1 MDESQSSNKRLV
13 KLYLGVALIAIVGI
27 GSILA
32 ANITLFKANTK
43 SEFGQGVYKIK
54 ACDSFIRMDLISG
67 TTGELGAPSG
77 LSPLTGISISSLD
90 SRVCK
95 GTTFTI
101 NAYDTTAQQTP
112 LYRTDNQIA
121 LCKDVVC
128 TPGTNSQND
137 LIVNI
142 DASGAVSLGNP
153 DEFHAIAFD
162 PKTSIYR
169 ISIAQ
174 PTILANEVGRLT
186 IQSSKLSA

>member
-1 MDESQSSNKRLV
+1 MEESQSSNKSLV
-13 KLYLGVALIAIVGI
+13 KLYLGVALIATVGI

-32 ANITLFKANTK
+32 SNITLFKANSK
-43 SEFGQGVYKIK
+43 SEFGQGIYKIK

-67 TTGELGAPSG
+67 TTGELGASPG

-90 SRVCK
+90 SHVCK

-112 LYRTDNQIA
+112 LYRTDGQIA
-121 LCKDVVC
+121 LCKDVAC

-137 LIVNI
+137 LIVDI
-142 DASGAVSLGNP
+142 DSTGAVALGNP

-162 PKTSIYR
+162 PQTSIYR
-169 ISIAQ
+169 ISIVQ

-186 IQSSKLSA
+186 IQSTKLSA